1 MSGDEAEQLAE
12 DALQVAQRALAQL
25 HEEREA
31 REELESTVDRLVERV
46 GELEVKTAT
55 DDRAY
60 ETLSRNEKV
69 GMVRE
74 HLHRRAQ
81 AAGGRSQID
90 YDDIVWEVFNGEPS
104 ADHAYTLM
112 SLAAEAEGFRVRN
125 PDDGNKH
132 LAVDI
137 DDASAGAAF
146 SRANNPAGE
155 EAR

>member
-1 MSGDEAEQLAE
+1 MSDEAEQLAE
-12 DALQVAQRALAQL
+12 DALQVAQRALGKLQ
-25 HEEREA
+25 EEREQ
-31 REELESTVDRLVERV
+31 RQELEETVDRLVERV
-46 GELEVKTAT
+46 GELEAKTAT

-81 AAGGRSQID
+81 AAGGRAQID
-90 YDDIVWEVFNGEPS
+90 YDDIVWEVFGGEPS

-112 SLAAEAEGFRVRN
+112 ELAAEAEGFRVRD
-125 PDDGNKH
+125 PDEGNKH

-146 SRANNPAGE
+146 SRANNPVGE
-155 EAR
+155 GVR